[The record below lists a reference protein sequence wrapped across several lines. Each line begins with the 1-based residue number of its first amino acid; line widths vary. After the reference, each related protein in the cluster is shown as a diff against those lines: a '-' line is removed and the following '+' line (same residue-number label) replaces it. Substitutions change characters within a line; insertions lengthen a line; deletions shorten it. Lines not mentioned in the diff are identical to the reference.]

1 MSETSQLEDEEIDV
15 LVEDL
20 IVLYG
25 YDFSDYA
32 KASLKR
38 RINRLFSL
46 DRFPSFAEFRYR
58 IRSDPDYMKRFIE
71 QITVNVT
78 EMFRDPGFYANLREK
93 ILPVLTTYPFIRIWH
108 AGCSTGEEVYSMAIM
123 LQEAGLLQKSI
134 LYATDINQA
143 VLEKARTGIFSAGN
157 MQLYS
162 ENYIRAGGLAE
173 FSAYY
178 TANYNSAKFDPV
190 LSEKMIFSSHNLVS
204 DASFNEFQLI
214 VCRNT
219 LIYFDKLLQEKVF
232 RLFDQSLE
240 RKGFL
245 CLGSRESLQFSH
257 IAAAYTQLPGKEKI
271 WQKTG

>member
-1 MSETSQLEDEEIDV
+1 METGEIEQLLALVSQR
-15 LVEDL
+15 
-20 IVLYG
+20 YG
-25 YDFSDYA
+25 YDFTGYSR
-32 KASLKR
+32 ASLRR
-38 RINRLFSL
+38 RIESFYVKGRHG
-46 DRFPSFAEFRYR
+46 SFASMQQKVLQEPGYF
-58 IRSDPDYMKRFIE
+58 MHFVE
-71 QITVNVT
+71 EITVNVT
-78 EMFRDPGFYANLREK
+78 EMFRDAGFYRVLREK